1 MKKKI
6 LAIGII
12 AMLIAMLIVLT
23 GCGNS
28 KKEKVDD
35 QSALNTIRNAINKV
49 YENNE
54 TLTTRNVQKYMV
66 GNWKIVQA
74 PADNT
79 RNNIPTELDESTAD
93 EEWTTMFITA
103 YNSVSNL
110 YKDLKIMKSSDDGK
124 LFVGS
129 ESGAVGAK

>member
-1 MKKKI
+1 
-6 LAIGII
+6 
-12 AMLIAMLIVLT
+12 
-23 GCGNS
+23 
-28 KKEKVDD
+28 
-35 QSALNTIRNAINKV
+35 
-49 YENNE
+49 
-54 TLTTRNVQKYMV
+54 MV